1 MNFDYKIDHKSK
13 NEIAKIGK
21 IDFSIVSGHCASF
34 MQIEPP
40 LKIFFLYEEFY
51 GYCRKKLFFHLKIM
65 KKIDHNQENENWK
78 YRKIDFSFNSA
89 LCASIIKMGVELR
102 GEGGLHTLRWEK
114 FKNTFK

>member
-40 LKIFFLYEEFY
+40 LKIFFFMKNFMDIVEKNY
-51 GYCRKKLFFHLKIM
+51 FF
-65 KKIDHNQENENWK
+65 
-78 YRKIDFSFNSA
+78 
-89 LCASIIKMGVELR
+89 
-102 GEGGLHTLRWEK
+102 T
-114 FKNTFK
+114 

>member
-1 MNFDYKIDHKSK
+1 
-13 NEIAKIGK
+13 
-21 IDFSIVSGHCASF
+21 
-34 MQIEPP
+34 
-40 LKIFFLYEEFY
+40 
-51 GYCRKKLFFHLKIM
+51 M
-65 KKIDHNQENENWK
+65 KKIDHNLENENWK